1 MHVCVCTLA
10 KSRKKSQIKFGVFFP
25 TSFFFLIILFY
36 FKGSYCVWGGVKG
49 FFFLLFF
56 CIFFSFSLFVSFK
69 GNYSPW
75 PFQLSNATKG
85 NPASFLPCPHTRLFL
100 QQKLPLLGRVIIS
113 QGSFSIPQVR
123 NASLLYIKAT
133 SHKYWETRDV
143 AADALPTVLLPRD
156 NCRLDKLGSDR
167 HSECFL
173 FLQAGCLTCYM
184 SWLSIYLQYIP
195 WH

>member
-1 MHVCVCTLA
+1 MG
-10 KSRKKSQIKFGVFFP
+10 RGQGVFFF
-25 TSFFFLIILFY
+25 SFSAF
-36 FKGSYCVWGGVKG
+36 
-49 FFFLLFF
+49 
-56 CIFFSFSLFVSFK
+56 FFSFSLFVSFK

-173 FLQAGCLTCYM
+173 FLKAGCLTCYM